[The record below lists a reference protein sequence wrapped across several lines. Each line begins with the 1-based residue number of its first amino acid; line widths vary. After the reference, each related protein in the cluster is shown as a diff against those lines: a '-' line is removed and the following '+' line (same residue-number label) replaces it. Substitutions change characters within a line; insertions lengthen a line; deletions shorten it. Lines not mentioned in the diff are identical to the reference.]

1 MAGFQQCIII
11 GNVGRDPEIRDLP
24 NGDKVANFS
33 VAVTRRWN
41 DRQTNEKREETTW
54 FRVACYRQLADIA
67 MQYVRK
73 GGQVMVSG
81 RISARA
87 YLDNNQQPAVSLDLN
102 ADQMQLLGSR
112 DGAEG
117 GSYSGGG
124 QASGSSSGGSRGG
137 GYSDSDASSDIPF

>member
-1 MAGFQQCIII
+1 MAGYQQCIIV
-11 GNVGRDPEIRDLP
+11 GNVGRDPEVRDLP

-67 MQYVRK
+67 NQYVRK
-73 GGQVMVSG
+73 GTQIMVVG

-102 ADQMQLLGSR
+102 ADTFQLLGGR
-112 DGAEG
+112 DGEGAG

-124 QASGSSSGGSRGG
+124 MTGGSGSSRGG
-137 GYSDSDASSDIPF
+137 YNDADSGSDIPF

>member
-1 MAGFQQCIII
+1 MAGYQQCLII
-11 GNVGRDPEIRDLP
+11 GNVGRDPETRDLP
-24 NGDKVANFS
+24 NGDKVTNFS
-33 VAVTRRWN
+33 VAVTRKWS
-41 DRQTNEKREETTW
+41 DRQTNERREETTW

-67 MQYVRK
+67 NQYVRK

-102 ADQMQLLGSR
+102 ADQLQLLGSR

-117 GSYSGGG
+117 GGAYSGGG
-124 QASGSSSGGSRGG
+124 ASGGSSGGSRGG
-137 GYSDSDASSDIPF
+137 TGELDTGSDIPF

>member
-1 MAGFQQCIII
+1 MAGYQQCLII

-33 VAVTRRWN
+33 VAVTRKWT
-41 DRQTNEKREETTW
+41 DRQTNERREETTW

-73 GGQVMVSG
+73 GGQVMVAG

-87 YLDNNQQPAVSLDLN
+87 YLDNNQLPAVSLDLN
-102 ADQMQLLGSR
+102 ADQLQLLGSR
-112 DGAEG
+112 DGEGAG

-124 QASGSSSGGSRGG
+124 ASSSGGSRGG
-137 GYSDSDASSDIPF
+137 YSEPDAGTDIPF